1 MSDEKARELEE
12 RGIQAAK
19 AGNKD
24 EARKLLQNALRL
36 NPNSE
41 NGWLWLASVLKEKKE
56 RLLCLQ
62 KVLEINPNN
71 EIALKAVRAFGVDP
85 TQLVPQRGSLSQSLA
100 DDEEGVASEAN
111 IPIPTAEKI
120 AQNQAVLAQLLQEYD
135 AQNIPPKKVQWV
147 SKSKNRAGEREI
159 VVLRAQI
166 GAAVA
171 TFMAIVFGFALFAVS
186 NSPDIQLVLF
196 GASPTPRLPTST
208 PTNTPTN
215 TPGFTPTPSPTRD
228 FTVEPTFTPSLTPAD
243 PLALVAWP
251 TGVEERTPLPTP
263 VYLAVQLNSALST
276 SVVALQNNQPE
287 VALPLASTEQAR
299 LGNLFNPYPA
309 YLQALAYI
317 QQSDFNSAIAVL
329 TEAETRLNDT
339 TSSNAISRDDARQ
352 YAPIINLGFARV
364 FIQQAK
370 NAQARGLTN
379 EVNRLVGLIKTR
391 SEAILTDIPTFVD
404 AYIALSDAFVL
415 ERRYS
420 DAIARL
426 SEAQQIQGLEANV
439 SLVIQK
445 GEVYLAQARRL
456 RLEGNLAGSLTAY
469 DLAEYQGYLATY
481 LNPFIERGHGL
492 RIESAIALDDPG
504 RAVIYSQDFLF
515 YVQNSAEAFRQLGNA
530 REAEGNSDLAL
541 NVYDLALQIGGKR
554 DVVADIY
561 LSRAQLYINEGRFT
575 AALSDL
581 SQSLELRDDI
591 LVRVERMRMAYA
603 SGDYDTVETDSAI
616 LLGSGAVSDSEV
628 NLYLARILIDRID
641 PTDSESFSTALG
653 LLNRV
658 GTGLPPELVP
668 VADEYR
674 ARAHL
679 ALGNLNDALTAIN
692 RALDVLQT
700 GSRRYLR
707 GLIFDARADATSA
720 LQDYEWLVTW
730 DEVFEYPFMEDVVV
744 RMQAIMTAR
753 AQATATAQT
762 ATQTVLD
769 ATATISAERTASSQ
783 ATLQAINDANATLIV
798 FATETAQA
806 FEAVNATLT
815 ASIDATPNP
824 NSTPTATF
832 PPTYTPTP

>member
-1 MSDEKARELEE
+1 MSDDKARELEE

-71 EIALKAVRAFGVDP
+71 EMALKAVRAFGVDP

-100 DDEEGVASEAN
+100 DDEAGESTADAN
-111 IPIPTAEKI
+111 IPIPTAEKT

-171 TFMAIVFGFALFAVS
+171 TFMVIVFGFALFAVS

-215 TPGFTPTPSPTRD
+215 TPGFTPTPSPTKD
-228 FTVEPTFTPSLTPAD
+228 FTVEPTFTPSLTPAA

-263 VYLAVQLNSALST
+263 VYLAVELNSALST

-299 LGNLFNPYPA
+299 MGNLFNPYPA

-317 QQSDFNSAIAVL
+317 QQSDFNSAIAIL
-329 TEAETRLNDT
+329 TEAETRINNT
-339 TSSNAISRDDARQ
+339 TGSNVISRDDARQ

-379 EVNRLVGLIKTR
+379 EVNRLVALIKTR

-404 AYIALSDAFVL
+404 AYVTLSDAFVL

-426 SEAQQIQGLEANV
+426 SAAQQIQGLEANV

-492 RIESAIALDDPG
+492 RIEAAIALDDPG

-515 YVQNSAEAFRQLGNA
+515 YLQNSAEAFRQLGNA

-541 NVYDLALQIGGKR
+541 SVYDLALQIGGKR

-561 LSRAQLYINEGRFT
+561 LSRAQLYINVGRFV

-581 SQSLELRDDI
+581 TQSLELRDDI

-603 SGDYDTVETDSAI
+603 SGDYDTVETDAAL

-628 NLYLARILIDRID
+628 NLYLARILIDRTD
-641 PTDSESFSTALG
+641 PTDTESFSTALG

-658 GTGLPPELVP
+658 GTGLPADLIP

-707 GLIFDARADATSA
+707 GIIFDARADATSA
-720 LQDYEWLVTW
+720 LRDYEWLVTW
-730 DEVFEYPFMEDVVV
+730 DEVFNYVFMDDVLV

-769 ATATISAERTASSQ
+769 ATATISADRTATAEFIGT
-783 ATLQAINDANATLIV
+783 ATAEFVATATAEAI
-798 FATETAQA
+798 
-806 FEAVNATLT
+806 
-815 ASIDATPNP
+815 
-824 NSTPTATF
+824 TPTEQ
-832 PPTYTPTP
+832 P